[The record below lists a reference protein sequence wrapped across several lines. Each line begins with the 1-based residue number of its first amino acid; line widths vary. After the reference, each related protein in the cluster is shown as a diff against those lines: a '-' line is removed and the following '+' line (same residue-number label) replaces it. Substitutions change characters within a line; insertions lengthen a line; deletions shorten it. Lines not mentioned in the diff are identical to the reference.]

1 MAETED
7 IDYTISDHA
16 VADEEQTSEED
27 QSLVNDETIAEITKY
42 LDEAIIEETSVDQI
56 DLTEAA
62 KMTPAQQIA
71 VHKLVKNHLQNI
83 KEIIDNKVKEQ

>member
-7 IDYTISDHA
+7 IPYEISDHA
-16 VADEEQTSEED
+16 VADEEKTSDED
-27 QSLVNDETIAEITKY
+27 QSLVNDDTIKAIQKY
-42 LDEAIIEETSVDQI
+42 LDEAIIEEDSVDQI

-62 KMTPAQQIA
+62 KMTPTQQIA

-83 KEIIDNKVKEQ
+83 KEIITNKIEEQ